1 MLRLVFSF
9 VIDGFATDL
18 FFVTYDAI
26 VVHGVIVFRN
36 HLESDTLWEL
46 DCVRWSLNCMYK
58 LFEIGLV
65 WAP

>member
-1 MLRLVFSF
+1 M
-9 VIDGFATDL
+9 
-18 FFVTYDAI
+18 TYDAI